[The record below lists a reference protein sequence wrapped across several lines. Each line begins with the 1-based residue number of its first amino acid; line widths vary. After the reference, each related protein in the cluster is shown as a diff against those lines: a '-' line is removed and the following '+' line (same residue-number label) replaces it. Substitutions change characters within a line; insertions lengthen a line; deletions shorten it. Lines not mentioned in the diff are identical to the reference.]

1 MEITLN
7 DFTNIT
13 DLEKSKYLLLNKLQ
27 SCEREFDESRI
38 YPTLSMLVGIHSSLL
53 EILSGR
59 DKIFNKE
66 YGENTE
72 QDNDTVMNIELER
85 SFEFMDWGHQKI
97 RLLIETGKEI
107 FDFVEDNIS
116 IESIGLSSEQIYEG
130 YFILPDN
137 KNFIGHIIK
146 YNRILH
152 NCLKTKEALSFK
164 MRLVTIPNEVIKNR
178 IISEDILNQ
187 IIFYLDTDLSFHYS
201 QTILPVAKRKF
212 LSYLESRLIN

>member
-27 SCEREFDESRI
+27 LCEREFNESRI
-38 YPTLSMLVGIHSSLL
+38 YPSLSMLVGIHSALL

-66 YGENTE
+66 YSENNEESNTL
-72 QDNDTVMNIELER
+72 MNIELER
-85 SFEFMDWGHQKI
+85 SFEFMDWGHQRI

-107 FDFVEDNIS
+107 FDFVENNIS

-152 NCLKTKEALSFK
+152 NCLKTKEASNFK
-164 MRLVTIPNEVIKNR
+164 MQLVTIPNDVIKNR

-201 QTILPVAKRKF
+201 QTIPPVAKRKF